1 MLVKCTECDIYKI
14 ILVTDKAH
22 PDTRAVETIWIAL
35 NTRQIGLKTH
45 ACLEISLRVKDIH
58 VRIEQA
64 FLNGL
69 LGVDNAVF
77 VEVLKDGFH
86 IARDVA
92 LRKGNL
98 TQQ

>member
-1 MLVKCTECDIYKI
+1 
-14 ILVTDKAH
+14 
-22 PDTRAVETIWIAL
+22 
-35 NTRQIGLKTH
+35 
-45 ACLEISLRVKDIH
+45 LRVKDIH
-58 VRIEQA
+58 VRIKQA

-86 IARDVA
+86 IAGDVT